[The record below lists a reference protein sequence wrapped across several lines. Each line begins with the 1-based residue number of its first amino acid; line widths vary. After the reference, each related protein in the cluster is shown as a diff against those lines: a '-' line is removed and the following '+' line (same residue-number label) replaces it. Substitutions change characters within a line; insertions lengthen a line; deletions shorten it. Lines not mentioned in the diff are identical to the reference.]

1 MNNKR
6 RLYFENRVRKLISSI
21 SIPLLTII
29 IVLIIAIS
37 IITYLKITHQVKGK
51 NYEDLHKAINYII
64 DITNRV
70 AGKNRTIELLSP
82 SIIKIYNPFKDK
94 SILECRVSLH
104 DLELY
109 KKYTFLIQ
117 EDFNKLHLPIV
128 PIGKTE
134 IFLTIKGKDFKLPID
149 LLGKNPYNKLWD
161 SVFEKLPF
169 NAQSKIEGGTMEI
182 NSMTIEGK
190 SVKLK
195 INNFTYRTNFNIIVQ
210 SINKTNAFISVSY
223 YIEFYINYTPE
234 FHGNIN
240 LYLVNVSSEEIII
253 KLSNTLTVNST
264 LSWYIDDTNIKTLA
278 WSTNVTKLKTTQKTL
293 LIRLWAITQNALL
306 TKGFHKITLSIKIPN
321 ITTLTREIKIR
332 I

>member
-1 MNNKR
+1 MNDKKK
-6 RLYFENRVRKLISSI
+6 LYFGNQVGNSI
-21 SIPLLTII
+21 NIPLLTII
-29 IVLIIAIS
+29 IILVIVIS
-37 IITYLKITHQVKGK
+37 VFSYINSTRQVKREK
-51 NYEDLHKAINYII
+51 YEDLYNAINYII
-64 DITNRV
+64 DITNKV
-70 AGKNRTIELLSP
+70 AGKNRTVELLSP

-94 SILECRVSLH
+94 SILECRISLH

-109 KKYTFLIQ
+109 KKYTFLIE

-134 IFLTIKGKDFKLPID
+134 IFLTIKGRNFKLPIVF
-149 LLGKNPYNKLWD
+149 LGKNPYDRLWNA
-161 SVFEKLPF
+161 VFEKLPF
-169 NAQSKIEGGTMEI
+169 NAQSKMEGGTIEI
-182 NSMTIEGK
+182 DSMTLEGK
-190 SVKLK
+190 SVMSK
-195 INNFTYRTNFNIIVQ
+195 INNFTYRTNFNIIVR
-210 SINKTNAFISVSY
+210 SINKTNAFINISY

-293 LIRLWAITQNALL
+293 LVRLWAITQNALL